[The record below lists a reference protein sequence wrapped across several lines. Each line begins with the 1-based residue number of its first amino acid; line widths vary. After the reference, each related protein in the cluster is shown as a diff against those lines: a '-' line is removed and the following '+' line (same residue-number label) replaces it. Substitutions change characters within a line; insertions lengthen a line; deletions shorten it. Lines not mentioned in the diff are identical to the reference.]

1 MIDNL
6 RLQKLK
12 TMAILALLAGVTAVP
27 QIPDLFGDTLVIVLI
42 WCIGGVWL
50 TQMISSGAVKTKMFM
65 VNRVLL
71 LALVA
76 ALVGFAKSPH
86 LFESLQAFLKF
97 TALLIFGLVILNYE
111 DQKQLFMVILK
122 TVIMTSIIMSLLA
135 IYEYYF
141 GLWGMPANGRVQ
153 VLFPNPNHLAGFLAL
168 AMTFA
173 LSVVLEPAPKNWFRW
188 LTWLSLA
195 VGMIAL
201 YLTGSKGGILSL
213 LAGFS
218 ILIYAK
224 RKTLFYTFIAG
235 ILIVFAVIWLT
246 PLKSAVFSRE
256 IKDPFTFEKKDL
268 YIETFKYLGDHPFLG
283 TGLETFKYY
292 YPQYKS
298 MPELRSAPYVHNELL
313 NIWSDLGLLGVAAFV
328 WLLVLFYCQARHLI
342 KEDKQLYLNAFLA
355 GVTGIVAHSMFEFNL
370 HDPALALL
378 FTGMVF
384 TVLGLSREQKSKNVS
399 LAVKNPQLVLTC
411 SWSLIICASLVML
424 LPVYAQNQSEQGAA
438 ALKNQNSVQALL
450 HYQEAMKYNPISAE
464 IKAGAAKA
472 FYVQGMILND
482 EIFLWAAKHYFEKA
496 AKLEPLDPFR
506 WRDLAMFHAR
516 VGQWPEARAAY
527 DHVLRLAP
535 RVKALSSEY
544 DSLQKSIENKD
555 AK

>member
-12 TMAILALLAGVTAVP
+12 NMAIISLLAGATAIP
-27 QIPDLFGDTLVIVLI
+27 QIPNLFGDTLALVLI
-42 WCIGGVWL
+42 WCIGGIWL
-50 TQMISSGAVKTKMFM
+50 TQMLNAGILKTKMFL

-71 LALVA
+71 LALAA

-86 LFESLQAFLKF
+86 LLESLQAFLKF
-97 TALLIFGLVILNYE
+97 TALLIFGLVVLNY
-111 DQKQLFMVILK
+111 DNQKKIFSIILK
-122 TVIMTSIIMSLLA
+122 TVIMTSIVLSLLA
-135 IYEYYF
+135 IYEHYF

-153 VLFPNPNHLAGFLAL
+153 VLFPNPNHFAGFLAL

-173 LSVVLEPAPKNWFRW
+173 LSVLLEPVPKNWFRW
-188 LTWLSLA
+188 VAWFSLA

-201 YLTGSKGGILSL
+201 FLTGSKGGILSL
-213 LAGFS
+213 FMGFS

-224 RKTLFYTFIAG
+224 RRALFYIFLLGIMIVLVV
-235 ILIVFAVIWLT
+235 ILIT
-246 PLKSAVFSRE
+246 PLRTAVFSRE
-256 IKDPFTFEKKDL
+256 ISDPFTFEKKDL
-268 YIETFKYLGDHPFLG
+268 YMETLKYLRDHPLGG

-313 NIWSDLGLLGVAAFV
+313 NIWSDLGLLGVAAFI
-328 WLLVLFYCQARHLI
+328 WLLVLFYRQANRLI
-342 KEDKQLYLNAFLA
+342 NQDKKLYLNAFLA
-355 GVTGIVAHSMFEFNL
+355 GVTGMVIHSMFEFNL

-384 TVLGLSREQKSKNVS
+384 TVLGLSQEQGGTP
-399 LAVKNPQLVLTC
+399 LALAIKRPQIVLACAWGLIITA
-411 SWSLIICASLVML
+411 SLIML
-424 LPVYAQNQSEQGAA
+424 LPVYAQNQAEQGAA
-438 ALKNQNSVQALL
+438 ALKNQNSVQAML
-450 HYQEAMKYNPISAE
+450 HYQEALKYNPISAE

-472 FYVQGMILND
+472 FYVQGKILND

-496 AKLEPLDPFR
+496 AQLESLNPFR
-506 WRDLAMFHAR
+506 WRELAMFHAR
-516 VGQWPEARAAY
+516 LGQWPEARAAY

-535 RVKALSSEY
+535 GVKVLRNEY

>member
-1 MIDNL
+1 
-6 RLQKLK
+6 
-12 TMAILALLAGVTAVP
+12 
-27 QIPDLFGDTLVIVLI
+27 
-42 WCIGGVWL
+42 
-50 TQMISSGAVKTKMFM
+50 
-65 VNRVLL
+65 
-71 LALVA
+71 
-76 ALVGFAKSPH
+76 
-86 LFESLQAFLKF
+86 
-97 TALLIFGLVILNYE
+97 
-111 DQKQLFMVILK
+111 
-122 TVIMTSIIMSLLA
+122 
-135 IYEYYF
+135 
-141 GLWGMPANGRVQ
+141 
-153 VLFPNPNHLAGFLAL
+153 
-168 AMTFA
+168 
-173 LSVVLEPAPKNWFRW
+173 
-188 LTWLSLA
+188 
-195 VGMIAL
+195 
-201 YLTGSKGGILSL
+201 
-213 LAGFS
+213 
-218 ILIYAK
+218 
-224 RKTLFYTFIAG
+224 
-235 ILIVFAVIWLT
+235 VIWLT